1 MAALIALYSLS
12 LILDASNAVSMP
24 LNSQESSD
32 RRREDNRELAAS
44 IASITS
50 DLGEGMNLTRQTAKV
65 NERHDVNAKIQV

>member
-32 RRREDNRELAAS
+32 RRLEDNRELAAS